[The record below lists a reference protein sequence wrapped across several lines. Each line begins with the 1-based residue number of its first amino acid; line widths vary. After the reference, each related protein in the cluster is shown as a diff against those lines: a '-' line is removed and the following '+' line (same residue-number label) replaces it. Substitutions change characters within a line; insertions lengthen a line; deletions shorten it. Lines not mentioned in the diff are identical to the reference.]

1 MEWYIIWTIVIGGVF
16 GFMWRKGYL
25 LRLTQYVQLTKVEL
39 KKCSW
44 PTVEELKASTVIV
57 IVSTAI
63 LGAFVVGIDFLVSQ
77 FLHYI
82 M

>member
-1 MEWYIIWTIVIGGVF
+1 MTWYIIWTVVIGGVF
-16 GFMWRKGYL
+16 GLLWRKGYL

-44 PTVEELKASTVIV
+44 PTVEELKGSTVIV
-57 IVSTAI
+57 IISTAV
-63 LGAFVVGIDFLVSQ
+63 LGAFVVGIDYLITEFLY
-77 FLHYI
+77 FI

>member
-1 MEWYIIWTIVIGGVF
+1 MIGYIIWTVVIGGVF
-16 GFMWRKGYL
+16 GLLWRKGYL

-44 PTVEELKASTVIV
+44 PTVEELKGSTVIV
-57 IVSTAI
+57 IVSTAV
-63 LGAFVVGIDFLVSQ
+63 LGAFVVGADFLIAR
-77 FLHYI
+77 FMNFI